1 MMESPFSSDSPEGFP
16 AGPVEQSV
24 FEGPCQSDRVQQ
36 QQQQPDNVY
45 SDNPCVDHQWE
56 EIITGRI
63 PQPSSDPLNM
73 GKGNLLCSYVS
84 CQPVANQGTLELE
97 LALELLLEEGGDS
110 LQNFLLAAA
119 RRTPPTLK
127 GKTLKGETEL

>member
-1 MMESPFSSDSPEGFP
+1 MERPFSSDSPEGFP

-24 FEGPCQSDRVQQ
+24 FGGPCQSDRVQQ

-45 SDNPCVDHQWE
+45 SDNPFIDHQWE

-73 GKGNLLCSYVS
+73 GKAISYVAMS
-84 CQPVANQGTLELE
+84 VVS
-97 LALELLLEEGGDS
+97 LLLTKA
-110 LQNFLLAAA
+110 LLN
-119 RRTPPTLK
+119 RS
-127 GKTLKGETEL
+127 